1 MEKTNNQGK
10 IYKIDNKEIIASKY
24 YKNSYSYVE
33 KKLKNDDTR
42 NERGNSKKLVYK

>member
-1 MEKTNNQGK
+1 MEKTTNQGK

-33 KKLKNDDTR
+33 KK
-42 NERGNSKKLVYK
+42 